1 MTRLHDLDPAQQAA
15 AQPDEHVWLGAS
27 AGTGKTQVLSARVL
41 RLMLAGVAPD
51 AILCITF
58 TKAGAAEMAHRIHE
72 RLALWVRAN
81 DFDLRA
87 DLQALGADVHQPGI
101 LDRARSL
108 FATVIDSPGGAI
120 RVQTIHSFC
129 QTLLASFPLEAK
141 ILPGFRA
148 LEDSEAGALQREVLG
163 KEAE

>member
-15 AQPDEHVWLGAS
+15 ARPDEHVWLGAS

-72 RLALWVRAN
+72 RLAMWVRMS
-81 DFDLRA
+81 DGDLRL
-87 DLQALGADVHQPGI
+87 DLNALGAD
-101 LDRARSL
+101 
-108 FATVIDSPGGAI
+108 
-120 RVQTIHSFC
+120 
-129 QTLLASFPLEAK
+129 
-141 ILPGFRA
+141 
-148 LEDSEAGALQREVLG
+148 
-163 KEAE
+163 